1 MDQIGLGELWM
12 KAHYADIGIVYMI
25 RQRLK
30 DIKLQWRLS
39 EIKNDS
45 KKDDNQSNKMK
56 TYRKFITIENY
67 KCEDYLHQVT
77 NKRHRITLT
86 KLIQSNHKLRYGT

>member
-1 MDQIGLGELWM
+1 
-12 KAHYADIGIVYMI
+12 
-25 RQRLK
+25 
-30 DIKLQWRLS
+30 
-39 EIKNDS
+39 
-45 KKDDNQSNKMK
+45 MK